1 MQNLHSTEHQ
11 HTQSNFNIKEEVVKY
26 LKHWKWF
33 VLGIF
38 IALLAAFLYLR
49 YTVANYKAVAT
60 ILVKDDRKGTMA
72 SELSAFSDLGLMTNV
87 KSNVDNE
94 IEVIKSRTL
103 IESAVRELELNVAY
117 FSQGRVKWEELYKKS
132 PIKLILSKYSDAYA
146 SKGHFYRIEKATATT
161 FTIYDSNDQKIGA
174 FKYGEKFKIGEEVFI
189 VLVNKPEFVT
199 LNYNIGVQYLPVSQL
214 AESFKNRVTVA
225 ALSKNT
231 SVIELSI
238 VDPVPGKAED
248 FLNTV
253 IANYNK
259 DAIQD
264 KKYISENTSKFI
276 EQRLSIISE
285 ELQDVEK
292 DKEVF
297 KKNNGITDV
306 VSEAGLYLENA
317 SDFERMQVENA
328 TQLRV
333 VETMMNYV
341 NSSDTN
347 ELIPVNIIGQDQG
360 ASQLISEYNELVL
373 QKNRLLKT
381 AGSKNTL
388 VQNLDAK
395 INALKGSVSSSLNQL
410 KSSLQIKR
418 NDLNRQNAIIS
429 GKISQIP
436 TQERNSRDIDRKQ
449 NIKESLYLYLL
460 QKREETAISLA
471 VTAPNAKVIDA
482 AKASKSPVS
491 PNRRMIYLAALLLGG
506 LIPFGILYLID
517 LFDTKIKS
525 RYDLEKNT
533 TIPFLGEIPKL
544 ESGQLIIDSTSRT
557 STAEAIRIIRTN
569 LEFLLTNVNE
579 DEAKVVFLTSTYPKE
594 GKTFISVNLASTIA
608 LSEKKVLLVG
618 LDIRNPKLDEYLKLE
633 SRGVTNYLSS
643 KDEKPI
649 QNYITSVEGF
659 KNLNVLPAGIIPPNP
674 AELLMSKKIGNL
686 FATLKKEYDYIIVDT
701 APVSLVTDT
710 LLIAK
715 YADAFIYVTRAN
727 FLDKR
732 MLELPERLYNEKKL
746 PNMSILINDTEI
758 NTGYGYG
765 YGYGYGQTEEKKPWY
780 SFLPF
785 LKK

>member
-1 MQNLHSTEHQ
+1 
-11 HTQSNFNIKEEVVKY
+11 
-26 LKHWKWF
+26 
-33 VLGIF
+33 
-38 IALLAAFLYLR
+38 
-49 YTVANYKAVAT
+49 
-60 ILVKDDRKGTMA
+60 
-72 SELSAFSDLGLMTNV
+72 
-87 KSNVDNE
+87 
-94 IEVIKSRTL
+94 
-103 IESAVRELELNVAY
+103 
-117 FSQGRVKWEELYKKS
+117 
-132 PIKLILSKYSDAYA
+132 
-146 SKGHFYRIEKATATT
+146 
-161 FTIYDSNDQKIGA
+161 
-174 FKYGEKFKIGEEVFI
+174 
-189 VLVNKPEFVT
+189 
-199 LNYNIGVQYLPVSQL
+199 
-214 AESFKNRVTVA
+214 
-225 ALSKNT
+225 
-231 SVIELSI
+231 
-238 VDPVPGKAED
+238 
-248 FLNTV
+248 
-253 IANYNK
+253 
-259 DAIQD
+259 
-264 KKYISENTSKFI
+264 
-276 EQRLSIISE
+276 
-285 ELQDVEK
+285 
-292 DKEVF
+292 
-297 KKNNGITDV
+297 
-306 VSEAGLYLENA
+306 
-317 SDFERMQVENA
+317 
-328 TQLRV
+328 
-333 VETMMNYV
+333 
-341 NSSDTN
+341 
-347 ELIPVNIIGQDQG
+347 
-360 ASQLISEYNELVL
+360 
-373 QKNRLLKT
+373 
-381 AGSKNTL
+381 
-388 VQNLDAK
+388 
-395 INALKGSVSSSLNQL
+395 
-410 KSSLQIKR
+410 
-418 NDLNRQNAIIS
+418 
-429 GKISQIP
+429 
-436 TQERNSRDIDRKQ
+436 
-449 NIKESLYLYLL
+449 
-460 QKREETAISLA
+460 
-471 VTAPNAKVIDA
+471 
-482 AKASKSPVS
+482 
-491 PNRRMIYLAALLLGG
+491 MIYLAALLLGG

-674 AELLMSKKIGNL
+674 AELLMSKKIGDL

>member
-11 HTQSNFNIKEEVVKY
+11 HIQSNFNIKEEVVKY

-33 VLGIF
+33 VFGIF
-38 IALLAAFLYLR
+38 VALLAAFLYLR

-161 FTIYDSNDQKIGA
+161 FTIYDSNDQKIGT

-189 VLVNKPEFVT
+189 VLVNKPEFVA

-674 AELLMSKKIGNL
+674 AELLMSKKIGDL

-785 LKK
+785 LNK

>member
-1 MQNLHSTEHQ
+1 
-11 HTQSNFNIKEEVVKY
+11 
-26 LKHWKWF
+26 
-33 VLGIF
+33 
-38 IALLAAFLYLR
+38 
-49 YTVANYKAVAT
+49 
-60 ILVKDDRKGTMA
+60 
-72 SELSAFSDLGLMTNV
+72 
-87 KSNVDNE
+87 
-94 IEVIKSRTL
+94 
-103 IESAVRELELNVAY
+103 
-117 FSQGRVKWEELYKKS
+117 
-132 PIKLILSKYSDAYA
+132 
-146 SKGHFYRIEKATATT
+146 
-161 FTIYDSNDQKIGA
+161 
-174 FKYGEKFKIGEEVFI
+174 
-189 VLVNKPEFVT
+189 
-199 LNYNIGVQYLPVSQL
+199 
-214 AESFKNRVTVA
+214 
-225 ALSKNT
+225 
-231 SVIELSI
+231 
-238 VDPVPGKAED
+238 
-248 FLNTV
+248 
-253 IANYNK
+253 
-259 DAIQD
+259 
-264 KKYISENTSKFI
+264 
-276 EQRLSIISE
+276 
-285 ELQDVEK
+285 
-292 DKEVF
+292 
-297 KKNNGITDV
+297 
-306 VSEAGLYLENA
+306 
-317 SDFERMQVENA
+317 MQVENA

-674 AELLMSKKIGNL
+674 AELLMSKKIGDL

>member
-11 HTQSNFNIKEEVVKY
+11 HIQSNFNIKEEVVKY

-33 VLGIF
+33 VFGIF
-38 IALLAAFLYLR
+38 VALLAAFLYLR

-460 QKREETAISLA
+460 QKR
-471 VTAPNAKVIDA
+471 D
-482 AKASKSPVS
+482 
-491 PNRRMIYLAALLLGG
+491 
-506 LIPFGILYLID
+506 
-517 LFDTKIKS
+517 
-525 RYDLEKNT
+525 
-533 TIPFLGEIPKL
+533 
-544 ESGQLIIDSTSRT
+544 
-557 STAEAIRIIRTN
+557 
-569 LEFLLTNVNE
+569 
-579 DEAKVVFLTSTYPKE
+579 
-594 GKTFISVNLASTIA
+594 
-608 LSEKKVLLVG
+608 
-618 LDIRNPKLDEYLKLE
+618 
-633 SRGVTNYLSS
+633 
-643 KDEKPI
+643 
-649 QNYITSVEGF
+649 
-659 KNLNVLPAGIIPPNP
+659 
-674 AELLMSKKIGNL
+674 
-686 FATLKKEYDYIIVDT
+686 
-701 APVSLVTDT
+701 
-710 LLIAK
+710 
-715 YADAFIYVTRAN
+715 
-727 FLDKR
+727 
-732 MLELPERLYNEKKL
+732 
-746 PNMSILINDTEI
+746 
-758 NTGYGYG
+758 
-765 YGYGYGQTEEKKPWY
+765 
-780 SFLPF
+780 
-785 LKK
+785 

>member
-11 HTQSNFNIKEEVVKY
+11 HIQSNFNIKEEVVKY

-38 IALLAAFLYLR
+38 VALLVAFLYLR

-103 IESAVRELELNVAY
+103 IESAIRELELNVAY

-132 PIKLILSKYSDAYA
+132 PIKLILSSFSEEYA
-146 SKGHFYRIEKATATT
+146 SQSHFYRIEKANTT
-161 FTIYDSNDQKIGA
+161 SFTIYDNEEQKIGV
-174 FKYGEKFKIGEEVFI
+174 FKYGEKFKIGTEVFV
-189 VLVNKPEFVT
+189 VLVNKPEFIN
-199 LNYNIGVQYLPVSQL
+199 LNYNIGVQYKPISQL
-214 AESFKNRVTVA
+214 AESFKSRLNVA
-225 ALSKNT
+225 TLSKNT

-373 QKNRLLKT
+373 QKNKLLKT

-395 INALKGSVSSSLNQL
+395 INALKGSVSSSLSQL
-410 KSSLQIKR
+410 KSSLQIRR

-579 DEAKVVFLTSTYPKE
+579 EEAKVVFLTSTYPKE

-608 LSEKKVLLVG
+608 LSEKKVLVVG

-643 KDEKPI
+643 KEEKPI
-649 QNYITSVEGF
+649 QNYITAVEGF
-659 KNLNVLPAGIIPPNP
+659 KNLSVLPAGIIPPNP
-674 AELLMSKKIGNL
+674 AELLMSKKVGDL
-686 FATLKKEYDYIIVDT
+686 FAELKKEYDYIIVDT

-780 SFLPF
+780 SFLSF

>member
-1 MQNLHSTEHQ
+1 MQHLHTTEQ
-11 HTQSNFNIKEEVVKY
+11 HNQNNNFNFKEEVVKY
-26 LKHWKWF
+26 VKHWKWF
-33 VLGIF
+33 VLGLF
-38 IALLAAFLYLR
+38 LAILSAFLYLR
-49 YTVANYKAVAT
+49 YTIASYKAVAT
-60 ILVKDDRKGTMA
+60 ILVKDDRKGNMA
-72 SELSAFSDLGLMTNV
+72 SELSAFSDLGLITNV

-94 IEVIKSRTL
+94 IEVVKSRTL
-103 IESAVRELELNVAY
+103 VESTVKELELNVTY
-117 FSQGRVKWEELYKKS
+117 LTQGRVKWEELYKKS
-132 PIKLILSKYSDAYA
+132 PVKLILLDNSVNFFSQ
-146 SKGHFYRIEKATATT
+146 SHFYRIEKATSVS
-161 FTIYDSNDQKIGA
+161 FTIYDKSDVKKGT
-174 FKYGEKFKIGEEVFI
+174 FKYGETFKIGTDKFT
-189 VLVNKPEFVT
+189 VLVNSPNLVKNPFNV
-199 LNYNIGVQYLPVSQL
+199 GVQINPVSQVT
-214 AESFKNRVTVA
+214 ESFKNRLNVA

-238 VDPVPGKAED
+238 VDPVGEKAED
-248 FLNTV
+248 FLNALV
-253 IANYNK
+253 ENYNK
-259 DAIQD
+259 DAIED

-297 KKNNGITDV
+297 KKNNKITDV

-317 SDFERMQVENA
+317 SDFERMQVDNA

-333 VETMMNYV
+333 VETMINYV
-341 NSSDTN
+341 NSSDTK
-347 ELIPVNIIGQDQG
+347 ELIPVNIIGQEQG
-360 ASQLISEYNELVL
+360 ASQLIAEYNELVL
-373 QKNRLLKT
+373 QKNKLLKT

-388 VQNLDAK
+388 VQNLESK
-395 INALKGSVSSSLNQL
+395 IDALKSSVSSSLSQL

-418 NDLNRQNAIIS
+418 NDLARQNAILS

-436 TQERNSRDIDRKQ
+436 SQERNSRDIDRKQ

-491 PNRRMIYLAALLLGG
+491 PNRRMIYLGALLLGF

-525 RYDLEKNT
+525 RADLEKNT

-544 ESGQLIIDSTSRT
+544 ESNQLVIDSTSRT
-557 STAEAIRIIRTN
+557 STAEAIRIVRTN
-569 LEFLLTNVNE
+569 LEFLLTNVPENK
-579 DEAKVVFLTSTYPKE
+579 AKVIFLTSTYPKE

-608 LSEKKVLLVG
+608 LSEKKVLLIG
-618 LDIRNPKLDEYLKLE
+618 LDIRNPKLDEYLKL
-633 SRGVTNYLSS
+633 SSKGVTNYLSS
-643 KDEKPI
+643 KESKNI
-649 QNYITSVEGF
+649 QEYITKIEGY

-674 AELLMSKKIGNL
+674 AELLMNKKIGDL
-686 FATLKKEYDYIIVDT
+686 FDQLRNEYDYIIVDT

-732 MLELPERLYNEKKL
+732 MLELPERLYREKKL

-758 NTGYGYG
+758 NLRYGYG
-765 YGYGYGQTEEKKPWY
+765 YGYGYGQKMEKKPWY
-780 SFLPF
+780 AFIPF

>member
-1 MQNLHSTEHQ
+1 MQNLHTTENHNQ
-11 HTQSNFNIKEEVVKY
+11 TNFNFKEEIEKY
-26 LKHWKWF
+26 VKHWKWF
-33 VLGIF
+33 LLGLF
-38 IALLAAFLYLR
+38 LALLSAFLYLR
-49 YTVANYKAVAT
+49 YTIASYKAVCT
-60 ILVKDDRKGTMA
+60 ILVKDDRKGNMA
-72 SELSAFSDLGLMTNV
+72 SELSAFSDLGLMSNI
-87 KSNVDNE
+87 KNNVDNE
-94 IEVIKSRTL
+94 IEVVKSRTL
-103 IESAVRELELNVAY
+103 VESTVRELELNISY
-117 FSQGRVKWEELYKKS
+117 LTQGRVKWEELYKKS
-132 PIKLILSKYSDAYA
+132 PVKMILSESSDSYV
-146 SKGHFYRIEKATATT
+146 SQNHFYRVEKATNTA
-161 FTIYDSNDQKIGA
+161 FTIYDKSNTKLGT
-174 FKYGEKFKIGEEVFI
+174 FKYGESFKIDKEKFMI
-189 VLVNKPEFVT
+189 LVNKPEYTRVD
-199 LNYNIGVQYLPVSQL
+199 YNIGIQVNPISQVT
-214 AESFKNRVTVA
+214 ESFKSRLHVA

-238 VDPVPGKAED
+238 IDPVKEKAED
-248 FLNTV
+248 FLNALV
-253 IANYNK
+253 DNYNK
-259 DAIQD
+259 DAIED

-297 KKNNGITDV
+297 KKSNRITDV

-317 SDFERMQVENA
+317 SDFDRMQVENA

-333 VETMMNYV
+333 VETMINYV
-341 NSSDTN
+341 NSSDTE
-347 ELIPVNIIGQDQG
+347 ELIPVNIITQDQG
-360 ASQLISEYNELVL
+360 AADLIAEYNQLVL
-373 QKNRLLKT
+373 QKNKLLKT

-388 VQNLDAK
+388 VQNLDNK
-395 INALKGSVSSSLNQL
+395 INTLKSSVSSSLNQV
-410 KSSLQIKR
+410 KSSLQIKK
-418 NDLNRQNAIIS
+418 NDLARQNAILS

-436 TQERNSRDIDRKQ
+436 SQERSSRDIDRKQ

-491 PNRRMIYLAALLLGG
+491 PNRRMIYLGALLLGL

-517 LFDTKIKS
+517 LLDTKIKS
-525 RYDLEKNT
+525 RTDLERNT
-533 TIPFLGEIPKL
+533 TIPFLGEIPRL
-544 ESGQLIIDSTSRT
+544 EDGQLIIDSTSRT
-557 STAEAIRIIRTN
+557 STAEAIRIVRTN
-569 LEFLLTNVNE
+569 LEFLLTNVPKE
-579 DEAKVVFLTSTYPKE
+579 EAKIVFLTSTYPKE

-643 KDEKPI
+643 KDSNDLQK
-649 QNYITSVEGF
+649 YITKIDGF
-659 KNLNVLPAGIIPPNP
+659 TNLNVLPAGIIPPNP
-674 AELLMSKKIGNL
+674 AELLMNKKVGSM
-686 FATLKKEYDYIIVDT
+686 FAELKKEYDYIIVDT

-732 MLELPERLYNEKKL
+732 MLELPERLYKENKL

-758 NTGYGYG
+758 KASYGYG
-765 YGYGYGQTEEKKPWY
+765 YGYGYGQTVEKKPWY
-780 SFLPF
+780 YFLNIF
-785 LKK
+785 KK

>member
-1 MQNLHSTEHQ
+1 M
-11 HTQSNFNIKEEVVKY
+11 
-26 LKHWKWF
+26 
-33 VLGIF
+33 
-38 IALLAAFLYLR
+38 
-49 YTVANYKAVAT
+49 
-60 ILVKDDRKGTMA
+60 
-72 SELSAFSDLGLMTNV
+72 
-87 KSNVDNE
+87 
-94 IEVIKSRTL
+94 
-103 IESAVRELELNVAY
+103 
-117 FSQGRVKWEELYKKS
+117 
-132 PIKLILSKYSDAYA
+132 
-146 SKGHFYRIEKATATT
+146 
-161 FTIYDSNDQKIGA
+161 
-174 FKYGEKFKIGEEVFI
+174 
-189 VLVNKPEFVT
+189 
-199 LNYNIGVQYLPVSQL
+199 QYLPVSQL

-674 AELLMSKKIGNL
+674 AELLMSKKIGDL